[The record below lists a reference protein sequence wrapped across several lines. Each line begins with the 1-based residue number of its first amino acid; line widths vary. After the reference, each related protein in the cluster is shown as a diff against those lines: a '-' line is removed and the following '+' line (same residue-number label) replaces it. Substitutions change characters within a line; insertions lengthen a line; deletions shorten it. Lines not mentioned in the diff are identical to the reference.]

1 LPAIL
6 GVPNIKSRQPTEAV
20 NTVSRS
26 AMPRDLSEH
35 QRLVQGLLAW
45 DGWPHATDNARVM
58 ETHIS
63 SVLLVGPY
71 AYKIKKPVD
80 FGFLDFST
88 LELRRLSCEEEV
100 RLNRRL
106 APDIYLEAVP
116 ITGTPD
122 APRIGGGEPIEWA
135 VKMRRFDEGLLLSA
149 HPQLLDRALLERL
162 GRDIAEFHS
171 RVAVSPPEDQCGQ
184 PDLVIAPMR
193 QNFEQIRLLE
203 HGDLT
208 LQRLQ
213 RLEDWTEARFAA
225 MRPLLDAR
233 KAQGFVREG
242 HGDLHLGNITMAGPD
257 PLIFDGIEFS
267 CTLRCID
274 VMNDIAFLAMD
285 LEHQSRPDLAAWF
298 VNAYLEVSGDYR
310 GLPLLRFYQVYRAMV
325 RAKVAALRLN
335 QIAVPPEQIKPLHEE
350 FASYLDLAERLA
362 EPGRSALLITHGV
375 AGTGKT
381 MITGEL
387 LGPLH
392 AIRVRSDVERK
403 RLAGLAAA
411 DKSGSAQD
419 AGIYTPAAT
428 LATYKHLAVLARAV
442 VEAGFVAIADA
453 TFLKREQ
460 RRSFASLA
468 RQLEVPF
475 LILDFKAPTPVLRE
489 RLLQRAA
496 AGKDASEASLEVLE
510 RQLDRREPLDDR
522 ELDVAVMIS
531 PDKPADAEQILRLIG
546 G

>member
-1 LPAIL
+1 MA
-6 GVPNIKSRQPTEAV
+6 Q
-20 NTVSRS
+20 
-26 AMPRDLSEH
+26 DLSEH
-35 QRLVQGLLAW
+35 QRLVRALLAW
-45 DGWPHATDNARVM
+45 DGWPHPADRPGLI

-116 ITGTPD
+116 VTGTLE
-122 APRIGGGEPIEWA
+122 APVVGGAGEPIEWA

-149 HPQLLDRALLERL
+149 HPELLDRALMERL
-162 GRDIAEFHS
+162 GRDIARFHAQ
-171 RVAVSPPEDQCGQ
+171 VAVSRPEDECGQ
-184 PDLVIAPMR
+184 PDLVVAPMR

-203 HGDLT
+203 HGELT

-213 RLEDWTEARFAA
+213 RLEDWTESRFAA
-225 MRPLLDAR
+225 LRPLLVAR
-233 KAQGFVREG
+233 KASGVIREG
-242 HGDLHLGNITMAGPD
+242 HGDLHLGNIAMDGPN
-257 PLIFDGIEFS
+257 PIIFDGIEFS

-298 VNAYLEVSGDYR
+298 LNAYLEESGDYL

-335 QIAVPPEQIKPLHEE
+335 QIALPPEQIKPLRDE
-350 FASYLDLAERLA
+350 FAAYLDLAERLA

-375 AGTGKT
+375 SGSGKT
-381 MITGEL
+381 VVTGEL

-411 DKSGSAQD
+411 EKSGSGQD
-419 AGIYTPAAT
+419 EGIYTAAAT
-428 LATYKHLAVLARAV
+428 LATYKHLARMARAV
-442 VEAGFVAIADA
+442 IEAGFVAVADA
-453 TFLKREQ
+453 TFLQREQ
-460 RRSFASLA
+460 RQQFASLA
-468 RQLEVPF
+468 HQFEVPF
-475 LILDFKAPTPVLRE
+475 LILDFEAPLEMLRK
-489 RLLQRAA
+489 RVSTRAA
-496 AGKDASEASLEVLE
+496 AGRDASEAGLGVLE
-510 RQLDRREPLDDR
+510 RQLQGREPLTDD
-522 ELDVAVMIS
+522 ELARTVTIG
-531 PDKPADAEQILRLIG
+531 PDKPADARQILQLIG
-546 G
+546 AR